1 MSIVDL
7 NNNFFYIFLKIALT
21 GGYGCG
27 KSTVLKLFA
36 DLGLRTIQTDQIGHS
51 ILQSDPIVRHKVQ
64 ERWSNSI
71 LNDEG
76 SICRKKIADIVFS
89 DSKQLRWLEQLLHPK
104 IMRNCEELM
113 QIDPRLSYLVEVP
126 LLFEKRL
133 ENAFDFSVC
142 VMCSNYLAIQR
153 ANFSSNSSQ
162 EFSRRNQ
169 WHLPVESKALAADFI
184 IYNSGSLAFL
194 KKQVIHLFK
203 IFDT

>member
-1 MSIVDL
+1 M
-7 NNNFFYIFLKIALT
+7 KIALT

-133 ENAFDFSVC
+133 EN
-142 VMCSNYLAIQR
+142 SNKAR
-153 ANFSSNSSQ
+153 
-162 EFSRRNQ
+162 
-169 WHLPVESKALAADFI
+169 KALDQFRPGKIGQDWKDLFGKPKNNNPIKENIPKLPKFDLTA
-184 IYNSGSLAFL
+184 Y
-194 KKQVIHLFK
+194 HL
-203 IFDT
+203 